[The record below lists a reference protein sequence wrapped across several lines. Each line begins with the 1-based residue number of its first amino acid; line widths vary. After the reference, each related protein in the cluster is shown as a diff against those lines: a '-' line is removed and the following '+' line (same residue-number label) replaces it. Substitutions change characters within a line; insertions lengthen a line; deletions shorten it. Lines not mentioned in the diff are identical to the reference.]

1 MSRGSI
7 KATDRRRTADEN
19 VLIDQVSTGATYQ
32 TVSVT
37 DIISEGEIEGLVDGG
52 NSIYVNGDPLF
63 AEEEVGTVP
72 PTTATASSTTT
83 SGSLTTA
90 VNLSESITSQQPL
103 DVDGG
108 KRFLIIKKAIETTVT
123 LSNAEEISI
132 NGATAKQGFQVD
144 MTAPS
149 ALFKPA
155 YKHEP
160 YYESSVL
167 KLKSF
172 NRESVVDHDVEATL
186 ETEEHYL
193 HSYIDV
199 TGSSDTAT
207 AKFIIGI
214 GPGNMDYSVETATG
228 NSHSLTLDLWLEI
241 QSVSGSTITLKQA
254 PPIAFTTKK
263 FEITEILQRTDE
275 YTKKNDQA
283 SYQFRTGTLNQ
294 PPMTYL
300 NGIGSSSVA
309 LTVPSGPLERGEY
322 TSATAGSVTSKTI
335 TTANLTGAQASEID
349 QVRFLIQYGNGL
361 YQYHREKGGD
371 RHSGVGYRV
380 EVGIKRSA
388 SDDIV
393 WTVLGG
399 NLKAGTFK
407 QSDTDAF
414 VGEDIVA
421 HGALFK
427 GPLSYEYVIDLRPF
441 QPFSD
446 FSIRVTRLTNHGAAG
461 VYADPHWWNDSRT
474 EKLEKAAEWWDG
486 VLASQISSAT
496 GIMLENL
503 SFPYTAMATTRFSSK
518 QFQSVPK
525 RTYDVRG
532 IRVLVPSNYVTRE
545 ENTAETTHP
554 GQVAVYTRN
563 TSTRAIETNLQPWD
577 GEFRKNLSG
586 EKYEKVYTNNPAWVF
601 YDILVNDRYG
611 LGEWLKGTD
620 IDKYS
625 LYKIGRYCD
634 ELVNDGKG
642 GKEPRFT
649 ANLYLQKATDAYKIL
664 KDMATIFRGMI
675 YWLGSEIVP
684 VIDEKK
690 YPVYN
695 FSKAN
700 VINGEFSYEST
711 GSKTRA
717 NQYIVSWNNPDA
729 NYKLEPIIVE
739 DRAHIITSGK
749 VVTEKATAFGCT
761 SEGQAIRYGRWKLWT
776 AVNQTEVVGFKTGIN
791 AGFLQP
797 GDIINVQDADEF
809 DIPFSGRVN
818 SYSETGS
825 YTVTLDR
832 DIDANLI
839 SSGYTYTI
847 AIVIPKKA
855 AVLNQ
860 DSATIGTVA
869 YTRGDIVNQARLTHG
884 GSQATIVV
892 TSDDTTNLNVNN
904 ALDDSNE
911 SLSLSLQESTVVQ
924 ERSLTGSTTINSV
937 DYTFPASA
945 VDGRTTV
952 QITEALEEDAMTHLP
967 DAIWVI
973 KQTDTAA
980 QRLTM
985 TSPKQYK
992 ILGISEDEGG
1002 EFDISAVEHYNEK
1015 FDDIEGDF
1023 NTAVDDPV
1031 YPPEPDASPPAPNSV
1046 IIMRTPWFWRNKE
1059 EVQVRWEPP
1068 TAYDYLK
1075 GYEVTHNFNADRET
1089 ETFFASPSQI
1099 KKRFFDLPDAEYEIA
1114 VRTIS
1119 TFNKRSKPAI
1129 AKVSLRDVFGGERVH
1144 GGIRKGGLCTTTI
1157 EQESDGSGK
1166 VFFAK
1171 PSYQIGPHK
1180 DDVAD
1185 ESLLLFQENDS
1196 TNPKSL
1202 SIDCSALSGA
1212 NSTAWAGN
1220 KVAAGTYAGTP
1231 FAYIFYDF
1239 SETSSAPSNNANEND
1254 PIKLI
1259 SWKNETGATRNGNL
1273 FYWYDADAYRTS
1285 ASSIW
1290 SQISGTVEI
1299 ANGSNKVIGT
1309 NTTFRQLDFQ
1319 NIFYLSSTQAG
1330 RISYI
1335 ESDTVLYLDRNVST
1349 AISAGSNAYIDTLG
1363 IDYDND
1369 FIIGTIHYTAG
1380 SPGVYTLKSF
1390 LQTMQPPQTR
1400 GLIVNSNAP
1409 TLNYNSSEVLTTA
1422 WGSEGLNLSIQA
1434 LNFSNPEIQ
1443 ITGAGFTQTDQSAE
1457 TSWTAADYRANVEVH
1472 SVSSTTSPL
1481 VTFAGGALDFVI
1493 TAREKEDHG
1502 INRQITHT
1510 ISKSKDSAA
1519 EDSAGIVSQASNL
1532 SHTFFIDSAGSVT
1545 NNFESFFDTYRDG
1558 VKLTYATGVTTANT
1572 YNLTAVA
1579 GGGATKANS
1588 TDEMA
1593 IITSEDRDP
1602 TGGVDTQAKVTL
1614 NASHSQILVDPSV
1627 LTGSIN
1633 VKITDNAD
1641 SDAVLAEHTI
1651 RLYKVSMPTRV
1662 GSTLTITSST
1672 YAANWA
1678 SGNFNTTTA
1687 RAIADLVI
1695 AHPDTVPDGPSNVKR
1710 IVPNDRI
1717 TVTDGAASPI
1727 VATRIYNGPATNV
1740 STNITHLTTYWSSV
1754 VVNEI
1759 DGSMI
1764 VAGTLSADKLKA
1776 DSATTGALIVGNN
1789 LQIGEAGNTVG
1800 AKLFSYNKTSFTDTD
1815 AGFYMDGSGDFTIG
1829 SASAGSLSFDASAGT
1844 LFFTGTFQ
1852 IGGNTVNDSYIAGKA
1867 PVQSVQGGTLNN
1879 GVLTITAGGLS
1890 IAHTDV
1896 SGLGDLATED
1906 AVAAGNVT
1914 GLGAL
1919 ATLNTVTAA
1928 NHVTGLLNSAKN
1940 ATAFSSAV
1948 SAEGV
1953 IKTITTE
1960 GGSAKTVTN
1969 NSVDLTASDF
1979 TITKSDLPGDTVYDA
1994 DIAGTISM
2002 NTSVTNISAGKII
2015 LTSGQLQFTTSTS
2028 ESTYIPN
2035 DSIVLDTTTGKN
2047 RILIKSGSTTRVILG
2062 KLVD

>member
-7 KATDRRRTADEN
+7 KAIDRRRTADEN

-72 PTTATASSTTT
+72 PSTATASSTTT

-90 VNLSESITSQQPL
+90 VSLSESITSQQPL

-108 KRFLIIKKAIETTVT
+108 KRFLIIKKAVETTVT

-132 NGATAKQGFQVD
+132 NNATAKQGFQVD

-160 YYESSVL
+160 YYESSL
-167 KLKSF
+167 IKLKVF
-172 NRESVVDHDVEATL
+172 NRESVADHDVEAVL
-186 ETEEHYL
+186 ETAEGDL
-193 HSYIDV
+193 RSYIEV

-207 AKFIIGI
+207 AKFISGI
-214 GPGNMDYSVETATG
+214 APTNMDYSAETATG
-228 NSHSLTLDLWLEI
+228 NTHTLTLDLWLEI
-241 QSVSGSTITLKQA
+241 HAVSGSTITLKQA

-294 PPMTYL
+294 APMTYL
-300 NGIGSSSVA
+300 NGIGSSSVP
-309 LTVPSGPLERGEY
+309 LTVPSGALERGTY

-361 YQYHREKGGD
+361 YQYHKDRGGD
-371 RHSGVGYRV
+371 RHTGVGYRV
-380 EVGIKRSA
+380 EVGIKRGA
-388 SDDIV
+388 SEAMP

-407 QSDTDAF
+407 QSDTAAF

-427 GPLSYEYVIDLRPF
+427 GALSYEYTIDLRPF

-446 FSIRVTRLTNHGAAG
+446 FSVRITRLTNHCAAD
-461 VYADPHWWNDSRT
+461 AFTDPHWWNDST
-474 EKLEKAAEWWDG
+474 EEKLEIAASHWDG
-486 VLASQISSAT
+486 VVASQITSAT
-496 GIMLENL
+496 GVMLENL
-503 SFPYTAMATTRFSSK
+503 NFPYTAMSTTRFSSK

-545 ENTAETTHP
+545 ENTAETTNP
-554 GQVAVYTRN
+554 GQVALYTRN
-563 TSTRAIETNLQPWD
+563 TSTKAIETTLQPWD

-611 LGEWLKGTD
+611 LGEWLKSTD

-649 ANLYLQKATDAYKIL
+649 ANLYLQKATDAYKVL

-675 YWLGSEIVP
+675 YWLGGEVVP

-700 VINGEFSYEST
+700 VINGEFSYESS

-739 DRAHIITSGK
+739 DRANIITSGK
-749 VVTEKATAFGCT
+749 VVSEKAVAFGCT

-776 AVNQTEVVGFKTGIN
+776 AVNQTEVIGFKTAIN

-809 DIPFSGRVN
+809 DIPFSGRVS

-855 AVLNQ
+855 AILNQ

-869 YTRGDIVNQARLTHG
+869 YTRGDIVTQARLTHG

-892 TSDDTTNLNVNN
+892 TSDATTNLNVNN

-911 SLSLSLQESTVVQ
+911 VLSLVLQESTIVQ

-945 VDGRTTV
+945 VDGKTTV
-952 QITEALEEDAMTHLP
+952 QITEALEEDAMAHLP

-985 TSPKQYK
+985 TSPKEYK
-992 ILGISEDEGG
+992 ILGIRENEGG
-1002 EFDISAVEHYNEK
+1002 EFEINGVEHYNEK

-1031 YPPEPDASPPAPNSV
+1031 YPPEPDASPPAPNNV

-1068 TAYDYLK
+1068 TAYEYLK
-1075 GYEVTHNFNADRET
+1075 GYEVTHNFNADREI

-1099 KKRFFDLPDAEYEIA
+1099 KKRFLDLPDAEYEVA

-1129 AKVSLRDVFGGERVH
+1129 AKVSLKDVFSGERVH

-1180 DDVAD
+1180 DDVTD
-1185 ESLLLFQENDS
+1185 ENLLLFQENNS
-1196 TNPKSL
+1196 SNAKSL

-1239 SETSSAPSNNANEND
+1239 SETSHASND

-1309 NTTFRQLDFQ
+1309 NTTFTQLDFQ

-1349 AISAGSNAYIDTLG
+1349 AISAGSSAYVDALG
-1363 IDYDND
+1363 IDYEND

-1390 LQTMQPPQTR
+1390 LQTMQPVQTR

-1422 WGSEGLNLSIQA
+1422 WGSEGLNLTIQA

-1443 ITGAGFTQTDQSAE
+1443 ITGSGFTQTNQNAE
-1457 TSWTAADYRANVEVH
+1457 TAWTAADYRANVKVH

-1519 EDSAGIVSQASNL
+1519 EDSAGIVSQATNL
-1532 SHTFFIDSAGSVT
+1532 SHTFFIDSSGNVT

-1558 VKLTYATGVTTANT
+1558 VKLIYASSGTTANT

-1579 GGGATKANS
+1579 GGGAAHANGS
-1588 TDEMA
+1588 NTA
-1593 IITSEDRDP
+1593 QVSSEDRDP
-1602 TGGVDTQAKVTL
+1602 SGAVDTQAKVTL
-1614 NASHSQILVDPSV
+1614 DTATSEIIQTDSV
-1627 LTGSIN
+1627 LTGSIT
-1633 VKITDNAD
+1633 VTITDNAD
-1641 SDAVLAEHTI
+1641 SDAILAVHTI

-1672 YAANWA
+1672 YAENWA

-1695 AHPDTVPDGPSNVKR
+1695 AHPDTVPDGTSNVKR

-1717 TVTDGAASPI
+1717 TVTDGAATPI

-1740 STNITHLTTYWSSV
+1740 STNITHSTTYWSSV

-1789 LQIGEAGNTVG
+1789 LQIGESGNTVG
-1800 AKLFSYNKTSFTDTD
+1800 AKLFSYQKTSFTDTD

-1844 LFFTGTFQ
+1844 LVFNGTFQ

-1890 IAHTDV
+1890 ISHTDV
-1896 SGLGDLATED
+1896 SGLGSLAT
-1906 AVAAGNVT
+1906 ANSVAAGNVT

-1928 NHVTGLLNSAKN
+1928 NHVTGLLNSATN

-1948 SAEGV
+1948 SAENV

-1979 TITKSDLPGDTVYDA
+1979 TITSSHLPNDVVYDA
-1994 DIAGTISM
+1994 DIAGTITM
-2002 NTSVTNISAGKII
+2002 DTSVTNISAGKII
-2015 LTSGQLQFTTSTS
+2015 LTSGVIKFTTSTN
-2028 ESTYIPN
+2028 ESTYIPD